1 MILMRAAPYL
11 LIKMSLHK
19 HLIYVLIRVPL
30 TGLVNSICTFPKCHS
45 SDTIILRYY
54 YIPFMTNADQFII
67 HCICS
72 CTYHNHLAVIRIQN
86 MIRITQQCG
95 GNIVFLCYCLDNV
108 HYRTRIRIYK
118 YLHFS
123 SNPLSSVVTNW
134 CSYFYKI
141 S

>member
-1 MILMRAAPYL
+1 MILMRAASCL
-11 LIKMSLHK
+11 FVKMPLHK
-19 HLIYVLIRVPL
+19 HLVNILIRVPL
-30 TGLVNSICTFPKCHS
+30 AGLVNSICTFSKRHS

-67 HCICS
+67 YCICS
-72 CTYHNHLAVIRIQN
+72 CTYYNHLAVIRIQH
-86 MIRITQQCG
+86 MICITQQCG
-95 GNIVFLCYCLDNV
+95 GNIIFLCYFFYNTY
-108 HYRTRIRIYK
+108 YRARICIYK

-123 SNPLSSVVTNW
+123 SNLLSSALINW